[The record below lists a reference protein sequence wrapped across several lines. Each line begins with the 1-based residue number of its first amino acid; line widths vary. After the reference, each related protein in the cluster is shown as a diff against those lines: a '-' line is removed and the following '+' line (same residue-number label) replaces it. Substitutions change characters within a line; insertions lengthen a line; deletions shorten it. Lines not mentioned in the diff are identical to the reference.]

1 MQDFSISQE
10 LDELTLLLGA
20 NLSIHKA
27 VDLVLSS
34 KAYKNHTRFLKLK
47 EDIYSGIAL
56 HQAIKSSYPSTPE
69 TFISL
74 VALAEKSNKL
84 GSLLALHQKQLAQL
98 QEIQSN
104 LQKCLRYPLLI
115 LLVML
120 LNLALFSFLVVPNL
134 QQVFTGKLDQLS
146 GFTQV
151 VFVVAE
157 FFTQYSLVLPLL
169 LVVLILVSYAN
180 ERAGLGFSA
189 SLAQF
194 IPGMK
199 NWLKEANLALAS
211 DVVGNL
217 LQARLDL
224 RQAWVYMKEQ
234 AFSEYRKDFI
244 ALDALLAK
252 GAAFDKALS
261 TQKNLPSLFTS
272 LLIQGYRSH
281 NLIETF
287 TKLGII
293 YNQKAKRRQELLA
306 FLVPNIL
313 MLIMAIF
320 VGCMIFAI
328 YIPLFSIGANLG

>member
-1 MQDFSISQE
+1 MLDFSKSQE
-10 LDELTLLLGA
+10 LDELSLLLEA

-27 VDLVLSS
+27 IDLVLSS
-34 KAYKNHTRFLKLK
+34 KTRKNQASLLKLK
-47 EDIYSGIAL
+47 EEIYSGVAL
-56 HQAIKSSYPSTPE
+56 HQAIRSSYPATPMS
-69 TFISL
+69 FISL
-74 VALAEKSNKL
+74 VALAERVNKL
-84 GSLLALHQKQLAQL
+84 GSLLALHQRQVVQL
-98 QEIQSN
+98 QELQSN

-120 LNLALFSFLVVPNL
+120 LNLALFSFLVIPNL

-146 GFTQV
+146 GFTQA
-151 VFVVAE
+151 VFVVAN
-157 FFTQYSLVLPLL
+157 FFTQHSLVLPVL
-169 LVVLILVSYAN
+169 LVVLILACYAN
-180 ERAGLGFSA
+180 ERAGLGFS
-189 SLAQF
+189 SLLAKC

-199 NWLKEANLALAS
+199 AWLEEANLALAS

-234 AFSEYRKDFI
+234 AFSDYRQDFI

-252 GAAFDKALS
+252 GVAFDTALS
-261 TQKNLPSLFTS
+261 AQNKLPILFSS

-281 NLIETF
+281 SLIETF
-287 TKLGII
+287 SKLGKI
-293 YNQKAKRRQELLA
+293 YNQKAKKRQELLA

-313 MLIMAIF
+313 MLIMAVF